1 MGYFRCVFQVVADF
15 GGQIPRTA
23 DDLMKSLPGVG
34 RYTASM
40 LSTSNSCYL
49 LPLSPTLSFYSA
61 DAIASIAFGERC
73 GVVDGNVVRVF
84 SRLRAVG
91 ACTGA
96 KQTMEHFW
104 YGLLAK
110 LQLSG

>member
-1 MGYFRCVFQVVADF
+1 MADF

-23 DDLMKSLPGVG
+23 DELMKSLPGVG

-40 LSTSNSCYL
+40 SEYIKLCYL
-49 LPLSPTLSFYSA
+49 PPPTPLQSSPLYSV
-61 DAIASIAFGERC
+61 DAVASIAFGERC

-84 SRLRAVG
+84 SRLRAVA

-96 KQTMEHFW
+96 KQTMEHYW

-110 LQLSG
+110 LKLSG

>member
-1 MGYFRCVFQVVADF
+1 MVTDF

-23 DDLMKSLPGVG
+23 DELMKSLPGVG

-40 LSTSNSCYL
+40 SKVFYL
-49 LPLSPTLSFYSA
+49 LPLCPPFSLILSA
-61 DAIASIAFGERC
+61 DAIASIAFGEQC

-104 YGLLAK
+104 YGPSLPK
-110 LQLSG
+110 LKLSG